1 MAPSPQ
7 LPATWRDGWRRM
19 RDRWIA
25 NPAFRDWAARFPLT
39 RPIARRRA
47 RAVFDLCAGFV
58 YSQVLAACVRL
69 RVLDALAVSPL
80 TAVQMAARTGLT
92 VEAATILLDAA
103 VALGLADRRRGDRYG
118 LGMLG
123 ASIAGNP
130 AIVAMVEHHA
140 LFYADLRDPVALL
153 RGEQGDTAL
162 AAYWPYAGATTPAG
176 LPADRVAAYSTLMA
190 ASQSLIA
197 SQVVAAYAL
206 NSHRCVLDVGGG
218 EGAFLE
224 AVAEHVPAL
233 ELKLFDLPAVAARA
247 TARFAATGLVD
258 RATAYG
264 GDFLTDALPAGAD
277 IVTLVRVLH
286 DHDDTRVRTLLSA
299 VRRAL
304 PAGGT
309 VLIAEPLR
317 DAPDA
322 ATVGAAY
329 FAFYLLAM
337 GRGRPRSVTELGML
351 LREAGFGDVR
361 EIATSMPLQTGLVVA
376 RAT

>member
-1 MAPSPQ
+1 MAE
-7 LPATWRDGWRRM
+7 TWRDQWRRT
-19 RDRWIA
+19 RDRWIGSA
-25 NPAFRDWAARFPLT
+25 SFRDWAARFPLT

-58 YSQVLAACVRL
+58 YSQVLFACVRL
-69 RVLDALAVSPL
+69 RVLDLLAAAPQ
-80 TAVQMAARTGLT
+80 TAMQVAARTGLS
-92 VEAATILLDAA
+92 VEAATTLLDAA
-103 VALGLADRRRGDRYG
+103 VALELADRRGGARYG
-118 LGMLG
+118 LGALG
-123 ASIAGNP
+123 ASVAGNP

-162 AAYWPYAGATTPAG
+162 AAYWPYAGAMTPAG

-190 ASQSLIA
+190 ASQSLVA
-197 SQVVAAYAL
+197 GQVVAAYPLAA
-206 NSHRCVLDVGGG
+206 HRCVLDVGGG

-224 AVAEHVPAL
+224 AVAGHIPDL
-233 ELKLFDLPAVAARA
+233 QLRLFDLPAVADRA
-247 TARFAATGLVD
+247 TARFAATGLTG
-258 RATAYG
+258 RATAHG
-264 GDFLTDALPAGAD
+264 GDFLVDPLPSGAD
-277 IVTLVRVLH
+277 LVTLVRVLH
-286 DHDDTRVRTLLSA
+286 DHDDARVRTLLGA

-304 PAGGT
+304 PKGGT

-337 GRGRPRSVTELGML
+337 GRGRPRSVADLAIL
-351 LREAGFGDVR
+351 LQAAGFTDVR
-361 EIATSMPLQTGLVVA
+361 EISTSMPLQTGLVVA
-376 RAT
+376 RAA